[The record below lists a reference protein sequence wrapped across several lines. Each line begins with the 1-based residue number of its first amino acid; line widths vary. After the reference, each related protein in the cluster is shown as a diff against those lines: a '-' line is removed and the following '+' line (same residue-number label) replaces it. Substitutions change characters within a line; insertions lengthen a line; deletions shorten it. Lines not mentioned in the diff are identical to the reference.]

1 MLFSAP
7 PQFNQTLNISMR
19 KPVKIFPAVMA
30 LLIAAGFSGCNRRN
44 TAQSDIKYEYRV
56 VSSIPLNTSFQSMI
70 DQMAGYGWRL
80 IQVTERIS
88 RLNGEIQEGR
98 RDAPQ
103 SITLSCDNQYNYIFE
118 RPKK

>member
-1 MLFSAP
+1 
-7 PQFNQTLNISMR
+7 
-19 KPVKIFPAVMA
+19 
-30 LLIAAGFSGCNRRN
+30 
-44 TAQSDIKYEYRV
+44 
-56 VSSIPLNTSFQSMI
+56 MI
-70 DQMAGYGWRL
+70 DQMAGDGWRL

-88 RLNGEIQEGR
+88 SLNGEIQEGR

>member
-1 MLFSAP
+1 
-7 PQFNQTLNISMR
+7 MR

-70 DQMAGYGWRL
+70 DQMAGDGWRL